1 MSITFGNDLG
11 GVLIGVFLFVI
22 GYVCCFRKKAYPVY
36 KLFLLL
42 LLFIYITMV
51 IGVTLTPF
59 PLDEAALSSARAVN
73 EYAGFSDY
81 LNLIPFYHIRY
92 AYEQFLLNIIL
103 FVPFGILW
111 PLYQGKWPLYQGKIR
126 LKTALSSGFIFSLL
140 IETVQLGLSCLLQV
154 PEWYFDVNDL
164 IANTLGA
171 AIGYIVVKLV
181 IVPAISAVLA
191 SRLKKKDQED
201 ASSRKDRN

>member
-1 MSITFGNDLG
+1 MSIAFGNDLG

-111 PLYQGKWPLYQGKIR
+111 PLYQGKIR
-126 LKTALSSGFIFSLL
+126 LKTALSSG
-140 IETVQLGLSCLLQV
+140 LSCLFQV

-191 SRLKKKDQED
+191 SRSKKKDQED
-201 ASSRKDRN
+201 ASSRKDRNGRGTQGK

>member
-111 PLYQGKWPLYQGKIR
+111 SLYQGKIR

-140 IETVQLGLSCLLQV
+140 IETVQLGLSCLFQV

-164 IANTLGA
+164 IANILGA

-191 SRLKKKDQED
+191 SRSKKKDQED
-201 ASSRKDRN
+201 ASSRKDRNGRGTQGK

>member
-1 MSITFGNDLG
+1 M
-11 GVLIGVFLFVI
+11 
-22 GYVCCFRKKAYPVY
+22 
-36 KLFLLL
+36 
-42 LLFIYITMV
+42 
-51 IGVTLTPF
+51 
-59 PLDEAALSSARAVN
+59 
-73 EYAGFSDY
+73 
-81 LNLIPFYHIRY
+81 NLIPFYHIRY

-111 PLYQGKWPLYQGKIR
+111 PLYQGKIR
-126 LKTALSSGFIFSLL
+126 LKTSLSSGFIFSLL
-140 IETVQLGLSCLLQV
+140 IETVQLGLSCLFQV

-191 SRLKKKDQED
+191 SRSKKKDQED
-201 ASSRKDRN
+201 ASSRKDRNGRGTQGK

>member
-1 MSITFGNDLG
+1 M
-11 GVLIGVFLFVI
+11 
-22 GYVCCFRKKAYPVY
+22 
-36 KLFLLL
+36 
-42 LLFIYITMV
+42 
-51 IGVTLTPF
+51 
-59 PLDEAALSSARAVN
+59 AVVSRQDQA
-73 EYAGFSDY
+73 ED
-81 LNLIPFYHIRY
+81 
-92 AYEQFLLNIIL
+92 
-103 FVPFGILW
+103 
-111 PLYQGKWPLYQGKIR
+111 
-126 LKTALSSGFIFSLL
+126 GFIVRIYLSLL
-140 IETVQLGLSCLLQV
+140 IETVQLGLSCLFQV